1 MEQLLRVIVSQR
13 LELQESLGV
22 LGLVYKV
29 YYIVHIYIYIYIYN
43 LYKVFVVHIYMYI
56 ISIHR
61 VYWYIGT

>member
-29 YYIVHIYIYIYIYN
+29 YYIVHIYIHIYN
-43 LYKVFVVHIYMYI
+43 LYKVFVVHIYI